1 VTTPPS
7 TDEMITVLQK
17 VSVTDVYYMIYMNI
31 DSDILRYTVIQR
43 YRFNISMIRRNRT
56 KC

>member
-1 VTTPPS
+1 
-7 TDEMITVLQK
+7 MITVLQK

-43 YRFNISMIRRNRT
+43 YRFNISMIRRNQT